1 MVQIALLVRVELV
14 NVLFQQTKS
23 ENGLAL
29 KVMKL
34 DVATQV

>member
-14 NVLFQQTKS
+14 HILFA